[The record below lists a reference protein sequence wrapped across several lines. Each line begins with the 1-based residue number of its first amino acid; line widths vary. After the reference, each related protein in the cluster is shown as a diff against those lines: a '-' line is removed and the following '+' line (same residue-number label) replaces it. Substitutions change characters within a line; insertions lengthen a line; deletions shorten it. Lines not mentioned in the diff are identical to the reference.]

1 MELTISHSSFRV
13 ATIISLRCKASS
25 HQNRLMPM
33 FKSTPKDIKS
43 ANFLLKCSA
52 NQLILPVGL
61 YEESRFSKSFLL
73 GQNKRNSF
81 CRACS
86 QVESS
91 GSDPVFAK
99 VLRFGST
106 CYKFARPYAM
116 RQAIISTICLFARV
130 FVENKQLFKW
140 SLLFKAFPGL
150 IAIILAHAYY
160 NGINQI
166 FDVDIDRI
174 NKPYLPIP
182 SGELSLK
189 QAWFL
194 MIFSV
199 LTGLSIFQLMKADRI
214 TTSLYCFGLLLATL
228 YSAPPFRFKGS
239 SIATAIVI
247 PLISITNCIGILYA
261 TRVSLG
267 LPFWWSPPIVFITT
281 FAVMFFVVICII
293 KDIPDVEGD
302 MKNNIRTFAAIFG
315 ARNITI
321 LGTGILVINY
331 IATIGAAIYMP
342 QVFKRS
348 LMLPV
353 HSTLA
358 LLLLFQARK
367 LDKTNY
373 TKVVICCLYSRT
385 QQSMSVIDNWGDM
398 HHRGD
403 TWVNLQAEQT
413 FVTGIVNEEDIMEQ
427 FLGTSRGHKTGVG
440 PILPQNI
447 YRGDA
452 SSSGS
457 RSARSSTTRSDP
469 HVEEYLQQSYQQ
481 NLQLYESIRIMQD
494 FITHMHPNMTFP
506 AVTRLVSYVCP
517 SHPPPNPSDDNDDD
531 SVMLLI

>member
-1 MELTISHSSFRV
+1 MADLDSLSNVYLHLTSS
-13 ATIISLRCKASS
+13 IMK
-25 HQNRLMPM
+25 Q
-33 FKSTPKDIKS
+33 
-43 ANFLLKCSA
+43 
-52 NQLILPVGL
+52 
-61 YEESRFSKSFLL
+61 
-73 GQNKRNSF
+73 
-81 CRACS
+81 ACS

-373 TKVVICCLYSRT
+373 TKI
-385 QQSMSVIDNWGDM
+385 QKQSTTSGSS
-398 HHRGD
+398 
-403 TWVNLQAEQT
+403 AA
-413 FVTGIVNEEDIMEQ
+413 GIVNEEDIMEQ